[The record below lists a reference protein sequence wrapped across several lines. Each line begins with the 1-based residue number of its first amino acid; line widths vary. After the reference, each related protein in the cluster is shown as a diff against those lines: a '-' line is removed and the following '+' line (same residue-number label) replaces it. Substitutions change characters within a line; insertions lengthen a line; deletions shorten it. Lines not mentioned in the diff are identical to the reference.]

1 MTVNYS
7 KLWNQLKDG
16 GMKKRDSER
25 ESSISHYTTY
35 KLNHGENLTTDVLVR
50 ICKALRCKLDD
61 ITEFH
66 KSSKR

>member
-25 ESSISHYTTY
+25 EASISHYTTY
-35 KLNHGENLTTDVLVR
+35 KLNLTTDVLVR
-50 ICKALRCKLDD
+50 ICKALRCTLDD
-61 ITEFH
+61 IMVFH